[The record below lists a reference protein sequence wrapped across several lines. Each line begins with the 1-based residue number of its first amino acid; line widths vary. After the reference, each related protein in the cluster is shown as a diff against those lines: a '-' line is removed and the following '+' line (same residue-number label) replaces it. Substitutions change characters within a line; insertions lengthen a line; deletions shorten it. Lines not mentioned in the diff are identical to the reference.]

1 MAEQFTATLRRE
13 LAELDDRRK
22 AMEAEMEGISE
33 ALRASNMG
41 GVAGA
46 LVDRDGFPRA
56 DVDVHATRTLRHRLA
71 CRNTDHKALMQQLEA
86 KLHAMHAALAAGAP
100 PPPPPAARPPP
111 RTASVQSAA
120 ANGVAN
126 GVANGCNGAANDGVA
141 NGAASAPPPF
151 ARVGSVAPGGPAA
164 AAGLQPEDRLLRF
177 GHVDASNHDGLR
189 ALALLTRRSEGGTIP
204 LLVLRGASPL
214 ELTLSPRHWEG
225 QGLLG
230 CLLHPV

>member
-1 MAEQFTATLRRE
+1 E

-71 CRNTDHKALMQQLEA
+71 CLNTDHKALMQQLEA

-111 RTASVQSAA
+111 RTASVH
-120 ANGVAN
+120 
-126 GVANGCNGAANDGVA
+126 
-141 NGAASAPPPF
+141 APPPF

-230 CLLHPV
+230 CLL